1 MRMRKEQTEHFYTP
15 LGVSFRIIGAA
26 ESPTFGNCFVVE
38 AVPHERILRA
48 DQFEFETDIERSNL
62 WEMLNLKE
70 IKRLKNKRVKEKAR
84 ARKERDRV
92 RNQQDDYAAQMDETI
107 EKATRWTYEPTQPL
121 EEISDEELAET
132 ESIGR
137 ADSEGH
143 ASYDEQL
150 EVALS
155 LEASAE
161 IESEEDY

>member
-1 MRMRKEQTEHFYTP
+1 MRVRKEQAEHFYTP
-15 LGVSFRIIGAA
+15 LGMSFRIIGASHSEA
-26 ESPTFGNCFVVE
+26 FGKCFVVE
-38 AVPHERILRA
+38 GIPHERTFRA
-48 DQFEFETDIERSNL
+48 DQFEFETVIERDNL
-62 WEMLNLKE
+62 WELLRAKELK
-70 IKRLKNKRVKEKAR
+70 RVKNKRVKENAR

-121 EEISDEELAET
+121 REISDEELAET

-155 LEASAE
+155 MEASAE